1 MIDWERVA
9 QLCDEVG
16 PENFSE
22 VVELFLEEVDEAV
35 SRLGEAAD
43 AAALAAALHFLKG
56 SALNLGFA
64 RFGRLCHEAEE
75 KAARDNSETVS
86 IGPILA
92 CYAES
97 RRVFLDAREKRQV
110 A

>member
-9 QLCDEVG
+9 QLREEVG
-16 PENFSE
+16 PESFSE

-35 SRLGEAAD
+35 ARLGCSTAAE
-43 AAALAAALHFLKG
+43 ALAGELHFLKG
-56 SALNLGFA
+56 SALNLGFD
-64 RFGRLCHEAEE
+64 RFGQMCQEAERR
-75 KAARDNSETVS
+75 AAPATVEV
-86 IGPILA
+86 GPILA

-97 RRVFLDAREKRQV
+97 RRTFLDALDRRQV